1 MEINERV
8 ELVARRPS
16 NGQVI
21 HAIALRIEETQS
33 ACRPS
38 KMKKIEI
45 SSVAISSHRRGI
57 IARRDAHARR

>member
-33 ACRPS
+33 ARRPS
-38 KMKKIEI
+38 KMKKIE
-45 SSVAISSHRRGI
+45 ISSHRRGI